1 MSPPGANPGTRTE
14 VSLGARGPI
23 PSIQRAHPPPSRPK
37 RYTHIHAVGRH
48 PHTTSLHPQKLST
61 TTNRSTAPTGTSK
74 QQRGPATTEAH
85 RCLGLRECS
94 HLKPMVFTA
103 PCSPNGARRCRA
115 APFLANADT
124 GAPTACQPACYTMFS
139 EMVTTWVGMGITK
152 LETVLSVP
160 CPETPAYVPV
170 PSVIAHEP
178 LPRTA
183 AGLLKSVNLL

>member
-14 VSLGARGPI
+14 VSLGVRGPI

-37 RYTHIHAVGRH
+37 RCTHIYARRAAPSHNQPPPAEALNDDQ
-48 PHTTSLHPQKLST
+48 PLDS
-61 TTNRSTAPTGTSK
+61 PTGTSK